1 MNDLEIRF
9 KNVGHRRRHVACK
22 KPADTIQPFAGLL
35 RLLAGKVV
43 EANAR
48 MGVEQAE
55 GLVLLLQIDD
65 QPRQHRM
72 LQHVGEIA
80 RMVDVA
86 IVHLSS

>member
-1 MNDLEIRF
+1 
-9 KNVGHRRRHVACK
+9 
-22 KPADTIQPFAGLL
+22 
-35 RLLAGKVV
+35 
-43 EANAR
+43 

-86 IVHLSS
+86 MVHLSSDGFDDLSEWGF